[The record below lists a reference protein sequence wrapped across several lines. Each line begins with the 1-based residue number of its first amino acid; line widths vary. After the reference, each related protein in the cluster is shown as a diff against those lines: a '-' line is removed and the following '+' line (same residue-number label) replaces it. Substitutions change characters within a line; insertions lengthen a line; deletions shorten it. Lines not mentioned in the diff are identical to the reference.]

1 MKSIICLLV
10 CVVFALTGYSQ
21 DKPTATQ
28 TKGEGSIETKRLPE
42 MVIKRAGDDFSV
54 YLPEYENDDVKI
66 KTLQESFIAYDLG
79 KDYEGHENY
88 LVTMKIKDGT
98 LSATYNE
105 DGKLMS
111 VVEKYNNVKL
121 PSAVIYNVCKTYP
134 GWKIVNDKYL
144 YSQEDGDITKKQ
156 YNIQLTKGKET
167 KKIVVSSKGE
177 ILKG

>member
-10 CVVFALTGYSQ
+10 SVGFALTGYSQ
-21 DKPTATQ
+21 DTPTPAPVSD
-28 TKGEGSIETKRLPE
+28 EGSMETKKLPE

-54 YLPEYENDDVKI
+54 YLPEYENQDMKI

-79 KDYEGHENY
+79 KDYEGYENY
-88 LVTMKIKDGT
+88 LVTMKVKDGT

-105 DGKLMS
+105 NGKLTS

-121 PSAVIYNVCKTYP
+121 PTAVIYGVYKNYP
-134 GWKIVNDKYL
+134 GWKITNDKYL